1 MGLPK
6 VVGDCISQVP
16 QPAGLREQRQRNM
29 SLSHVQEHIELI
41 AKHEMEFLAQRT
53 PAERFADNV
62 AEFIGSLQFVG
73 VNLVIFSAWILM
85 NTVMPMRHFD
95 PRPFSLLQTCVAIEA
110 IFVASFILIRQGR
123 LGRRSDE
130 RDHLMLQILLL
141 TEKEVTAVLGMDRKI
156 AEQIG
161 LGREANKETVRE
173 LSQDTSIDAMAQTIK
188 ENITEEGKQTVD
200 SSE

>member
-1 MGLPK
+1 
-6 VVGDCISQVP
+6 
-16 QPAGLREQRQRNM
+16 M

-53 PAERFADNV
+53 RTERFADSV
-62 AEFIGSLQFVG
+62 AAFIGSLQFVCA
-73 VNLVIFSAWILM
+73 NLVVFAIWILM
-85 NTVMPMRHFD
+85 NTVLPVRHFD
-95 PRPFSLLQTCVAIEA
+95 PRPFALLQTCVAMEA

-156 AEQIG
+156 AEQMG
-161 LGREANKETVRE
+161 LGREANKEAVRE
-173 LSQDTSIDAMAQTIK
+173 LSKDTSIDAMAQTIK
-188 ENITEEGKQTVD
+188 ENITDEAKQTVE

>member
-1 MGLPK
+1 
-6 VVGDCISQVP
+6 
-16 QPAGLREQRQRNM
+16 M

-53 PAERFADNV
+53 RAERFADNV
-62 AEFIGSLQFVG
+62 AEFIGSLQFVFA
-73 VNLVIFSAWILM
+73 NFAIFVTWIAL
-85 NTVMPMRHFD
+85 NTLLPAHHFD
-95 PRPFSLLQTCVAIEA
+95 PKPFSLLQTCVAIEA

-161 LGREANKETVRE
+161 LEREANKQEVRE

-188 ENITEEGKQTVD
+188 ESITDEGKQTVD
-200 SSE
+200 

>member
-1 MGLPK
+1 
-6 VVGDCISQVP
+6 
-16 QPAGLREQRQRNM
+16 
-29 SLSHVQEHIELI
+29 
-41 AKHEMEFLAQRT
+41 MEFLAQRT

-156 AEQIG
+156 AEQMG
-161 LGREANKETVRE
+161 LGREANKEAVRE
-173 LSQDTSIDAMAQTIK
+173 LSKETSIDAMAQTIK
-188 ENITEEGKQTVD
+188 ENITDEAKQQTVD
-200 SSE
+200 SGG

>member
-1 MGLPK
+1 
-6 VVGDCISQVP
+6 
-16 QPAGLREQRQRNM
+16 M

-53 PAERFADNV
+53 RAERFADNV

-73 VNLVIFSAWILM
+73 VNVAIYTGWIVM
-85 NTVMPMRHFD
+85 NTLLPMHHFD
-95 PRPFSLLQTCVAIEA
+95 PRPFSLLQTCVAMEA

-161 LGREANKETVRE
+161 LGREANKQEVRE
-173 LSQDTSIDAMAQTIK
+173 LSKDTSIDAMAQTIK

>member
-1 MGLPK
+1 
-6 VVGDCISQVP
+6 
-16 QPAGLREQRQRNM
+16 M

-141 TEKEVTAVLGMDRKI
+141 TEKEVTAVLSMDRKM
-156 AEQIG
+156 AEQMG
-161 LGREANKETVRE
+161 LGREANKEAVRE
-173 LSQDTSIDAMAQTIK
+173 LSKDTSIDAMAQTIK
-188 ENITEEGKQTVD
+188 ENLGEEAKQTAD
-200 SSE
+200 SSG

>member
-1 MGLPK
+1 
-6 VVGDCISQVP
+6 
-16 QPAGLREQRQRNM
+16 M

-41 AKHEMEFLAQRT
+41 AKHEMEFMAQRT

-73 VNLVIFSAWILM
+73 VNLLIYAVWIVMNSAAP
-85 NTVMPMRHFD
+85 VHHFD
-95 PRPFSLLQTCVAIEA
+95 PRPFSLLQTCVAMEA

-161 LGREANKETVRE
+161 LGREANKQEVRE
-173 LSQDTSIDAMAQTIK
+173 LSKDTSIDAMAQTIK
-188 ENITEEGKQTVD
+188 ENITEEGKQQTVE

>member
-1 MGLPK
+1 
-6 VVGDCISQVP
+6 
-16 QPAGLREQRQRNM
+16 M

-41 AKHEMEFLAQRT
+41 AKHEMEFMAQRT
-53 PAERFADNV
+53 RAERFADSV

-73 VNLVIFSAWILM
+73 VNLVIYAVWIVMNSA
-85 NTVMPMRHFD
+85 VPMHHFD
-95 PRPFSLLQTCVAIEA
+95 PRPFSLLQTCVAMEA

-156 AEQIG
+156 AEQMG
-161 LGREANKETVRE
+161 LEREANKEAVRE
-173 LSQDTSIDAMAQTIK
+173 LSKDTSIEAMAQTIK
-188 ENITEEGKQTVD
+188 ENITDEAKQTVD
-200 SSE
+200 TGSTIEAK